1 MELDKKNELRISKLY
16 RKQPC
21 VVIYSF
27 CILIM
32 FVPISLVILIPSFV
46 LGSLFNIISLTCGY
60 GVFII
65 IGALLYY
72 AERNWYMKDLS
83 RSTIK
88 YKSGGVEITETNVH
102 MRNIFLIIMV
112 PFLIFWIFI
121 SITIGIRFEFMKALF
136 LISIIWILTG
146 PITTWMYIK
155 IARGTPE
162 QRIFFIS
169 DKIIKILVPPRPLFQ
184 VEWSNID
191 KIEVKLQP
199 HLTVRYKNL
208 RKHINIHE
216 LNFIGKNHHQT
227 FEILDGR
234 DFSYKIREIF
244 NLIQKYAIKMNKEFI
259 GP

>member
-1 MELDKKNELRISKLY
+1 MEIDKKSELKISKLF

-32 FVPISLVILIPSFV
+32 FVPISLVILIPSFFI
-46 LGSLFNIISLTCGY
+46 GSLFNIISLTCGY

-83 RSTIK
+83 RSTTE

-112 PFLIFWIFI
+112 PFLIFMTFI
-121 SITIGIRFEFMKALF
+121 SIAAGIRYEFMTALVI
-136 LISIIWILTG
+136 ISIIWIITG
-146 PITTWMYIK
+146 PMTTYMYIK

-169 DKIIKILVPPRPLFQ
+169 EKIIKFLVPPRPLFQ

-191 KIEVKLQP
+191 KIEVKLQS
-199 HLTVRYKNL
+199 HLTVHL
-208 RKHINIHE
+208 RKDIIIHE
-216 LNFIGKNHHQT
+216 LNFIGKNYHQT
-227 FEILDGR
+227 FEILIGR
-234 DFSYKIREIF
+234 DFIYKIKEIF

-259 GP
+259 GL

>member
-1 MELDKKNELRISKLY
+1 MEIDKKSELKISKLY

-32 FVPISLVILIPSFV
+32 FVPISLVILIPSFFT
-46 LGSLFNIISLTCGY
+46 GSLFNIISLTCGY

-83 RSTIK
+83 RSTTE
-88 YKSGGVEITETNVH
+88 YKSGGVEITEINVH
-102 MRNIFLIIMV
+102 MRNIFLIMMV
-112 PFLIFWIFI
+112 PFLIFITFI
-121 SITIGIRFEFMKALF
+121 SIAVGIRDEFMTALV
-136 LISIIWILTG
+136 LISIMWIITG
-146 PITTWMYIK
+146 PITIFLYIK
-155 IARGTPE
+155 LARGTPE

-169 DKIIKILVPPRPLFQ
+169 DKIIKFLVPPRPLFQ

-191 KIEVKLQP
+191 KIEVKSQLYMKVS
-199 HLTVRYKNL
+199 HKYNRTS
-208 RKHINIHE
+208 INIHE
-216 LNFIGKNHHQT
+216 LNFIGKNYHQT
-227 FEILDGR
+227 FEILIGR

-259 GP
+259 SP